1 MVTYGYRSNVKNFS
15 PPSEHRTWWND
26 LRLLVYHSQHKTT
39 PTGSLQQCVHGH
51 THHNAFLNYKS
62 TSWFRYSTVGAK
74 CPLILWASCSV
85 VTLLNVSNK
94 NAIGFLSISMRWRA
108 ISVYTAQV
116 AMPLSNLHPMQACK
130 SRLTKKNAW
139 REILV
144 CKLQNQFFSYQYGLK
159 AMGLFHSNSLTG
171 WWPFT
176 KRSNVLLSVLKVRS
190 LLTTVVHFQ
199 YHCLLLAIQ
208 WDYKRC
214 QFWHST
220 YWNYKWLC
228 QSECLY
234 ND

>member
-1 MVTYGYRSNVKNFS
+1 MGTTGDVLSGKGDTVTAHVNPEWRWIACHIVCAVTVTVWPLYRQNVEGTRWRAIKIDLLTVYLTVLMVTYGYRSNVKNFS

-130 SRLTKKNAW
+130 SRLTKKMHGGKFWCASFRTN
-139 REILV
+139 
-144 CKLQNQFFSYQYGLK
+144 FFPISM
-159 AMGLFHSNSLTG
+159 A
-171 WWPFT
+171 
-176 KRSNVLLSVLKVRS
+176 
-190 LLTTVVHFQ
+190 
-199 YHCLLLAIQ
+199 
-208 WDYKRC
+208 
-214 QFWHST
+214 
-220 YWNYKWLC
+220 
-228 QSECLY
+228 
-234 ND
+234 